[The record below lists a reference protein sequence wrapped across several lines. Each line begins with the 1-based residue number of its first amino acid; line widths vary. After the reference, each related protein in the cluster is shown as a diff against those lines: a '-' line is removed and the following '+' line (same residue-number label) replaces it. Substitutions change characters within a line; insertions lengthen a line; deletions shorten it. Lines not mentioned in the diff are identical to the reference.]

1 MRISMSAMAAAF
13 LLLFVSASNA
23 ADVSFGETASDWSGL
38 YIGASVGY
46 GAASFDGIT
55 DTSEGT
61 ETVGSDEDSTWMS
74 GNLQDGLTYG
84 GYTGF
89 NIHNAGIVFGLEADF
104 GGAEFSE
111 TTADEDGAD
120 IDTHDVDWIGTFRG
134 RVGGTYE
141 NTLLY
146 VTGGVALAGS
156 TLESTNK
163 AVYVDAKTGTDDLLS
178 FGYVVGAGLEHR
190 FHENASLRL
199 EGLYYGAMNKHTYN
213 EEELHGDMDSG
224 DYAKIDGMLLVR
236 VGLGYYF

>member
-1 MRISMSAMAAAF
+1 MKISIFAMAAACS
-13 LLLFVSASNA
+13 LLFMSVSNA
-23 ADVSFGETASDWSGL
+23 ADVSVGATASDWSGV

-61 ETVGSDEDSTWMS
+61 EQGGNDKNSTWMS
-74 GNLQDGLTYG
+74 GDLQDGLTYG

-89 NIHNAGIVFGLEADF
+89 NIDNAGIVFGLEADF

-111 TTADEDGAD
+111 TTADEAGTD
-120 IDTHDVDWIGTFRG
+120 IDKHDLDWIGTFRG

-146 VTGGVALAGS
+146 MTGGVALAGS
-156 TLESTNK
+156 TFESTND
-163 AVYVDAKTGTDDLLS
+163 AGDVDEKTGTDDLLS

-190 FHENASLRL
+190 FHENVSLRL

-213 EEELHGDMDSG
+213 VDELHSDMDSG
-224 DYAKIDGMLLVR
+224 DYAKIDGMIQVR
-236 VGLGYYF
+236 AGLGYHF